1 MENRHK
7 IYFASDFHL
16 GVPDKSSS
24 LQREK
29 KLVRWLEFV
38 SKDALEIHLL
48 GDLFDFWFE
57 FKKVV
62 PRGFVRVLGK
72 IAELSDRGIIIKLYT
87 GNHDM
92 WIFDYLPEELGVEL
106 IREPIVREFGNKRFF
121 LGHGDGLG
129 PGDHSYKFIKKVFSF
144 TFFQWVFARF
154 HPNFSVGIANY
165 FSSRSKKSNKKN
177 AKEPNH
183 FLGVE
188 REMLIQFCSDKIKQ
202 EHFDYFIFGH
212 RHLLIDHPINE
223 KCQYINLGDWYTK
236 CHYAEFNGETVLIK
250 EFEG

>member
-1 MENRHK
+1 
-7 IYFASDFHL
+7 
-16 GVPDKSSS
+16 
-24 LQREK
+24 
-29 KLVRWLEFV
+29 
-38 SKDALEIHLL
+38 
-48 GDLFDFWFE
+48 
-57 FKKVV
+57 
-62 PRGFVRVLGK
+62 
-72 IAELSDRGIIIKLYT
+72 
-87 GNHDM
+87 M

-106 IREPIVREFGNKRFF
+106 IREPIIREFGNKRFF

-129 PGDHSYKFIKKVFSF
+129 PGDYSYKFIKKVFSF

-183 FLGVE
+183 FLGIE
-188 REMLIQFCSDKIKQ
+188 REMLIQFCLDKIEQ

-212 RHLLIDHPINE
+212 RHLLIDHAINE
-223 KCQYINLGDWYTK
+223 KCRYINLGDWYTT

-250 EFEG
+250 EFEE